1 MPVLKNREQLSIKLH
16 EMIKIPIVETNI
28 KPGVRCP
35 YIGFAMERCGATG
48 GVMGLCPIWPLG
60 QRTLAGTGPFSPL
73 VGQRLCAVGAA
84 TGGGLGRCALEKGV

>member
-35 YIGFAMERCGATG
+35 YIGTEVFKRGRARKYSQTKAKSCG
-48 GVMGLCPIWPLG
+48 W
-60 QRTLAGTGPFSPL
+60 
-73 VGQRLCAVGAA
+73 
-84 TGGGLGRCALEKGV
+84 